1 MSILFRL
8 TDSKS
13 RLLAG
18 IANFSLAA
26 GLILWVFVHPANQT
40 TDSVRHFFAG
50 LLLGLS
56 VTINLFRLYCRRAA
70 SAKS

>member
-1 MSILFRL
+1 MRISYRL
-8 TDSKS
+8 TDRKS
-13 RLLAG
+13 RLLTG

-40 TDSVRHFFAG
+40 TDSLRHFFAG

-56 VTINLFRLYCRRAA
+56 VTINLFRMIRWNAPARKL
-70 SAKS
+70 